1 MAHKGRKPNRL
12 KKHRRICGYSQ
23 QQVARALGMKK
34 ANLISEWERGFI
46 TPNLDNLLKLC
57 VLYQT
62 LIEELYFER
71 LQQCRKDV
79 APPPRE
85 ARITNELREKN
96 INENETR
103 KRFIY

>member
-1 MAHKGRKPNRL
+1 
-12 KKHRRICGYSQ
+12 
-23 QQVARALGMKK
+23 MKK

-79 APPPRE
+79 VPPIRE
-85 ARITNELREKN
+85 ARITNELRGKN

-103 KRFIY
+103 